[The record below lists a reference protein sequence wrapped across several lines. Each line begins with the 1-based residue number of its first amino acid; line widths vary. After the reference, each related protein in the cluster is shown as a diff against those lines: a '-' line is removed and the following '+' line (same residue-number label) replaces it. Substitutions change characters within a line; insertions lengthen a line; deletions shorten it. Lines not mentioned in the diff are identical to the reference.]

1 MNVLVLNCGSSSI
14 KYQLLNMDAV
24 PVVLAKGIVEKI
36 GLTYGSFT
44 YKPEGKDKVVAE
56 QPIMDHSVGMDLILK
71 ALVHPDHGVLKSLNE
86 IDAVGH
92 RVAHGGEY
100 FSESVK
106 IDDEAKAKIKALGE
120 IAPLHNPAN
129 LKGIETMEKLLPSV
143 PQVAVFD
150 TSFHQTLPKKA
161 FIYGI
166 PYEYYEE
173 YGVRRYGFHG
183 TSHRFVSEEAA
194 RILGW
199 DITEKK
205 IITCHLGNGAS
216 ITAIDK
222 GKSVDTSMGFT
233 PVAGL
238 VMGTRAGDLDLG
250 ALLYICEK
258 EALNL
263 PVAAREASIYT
274 GLTLAEYYRD
284 MGYHVAIMAD
294 STSRWAEALREL
306 SGRLEEMPA
315 EEGFPAYL
323 ASKLSAFYERAGMMH
338 NLNGSV
344 GSVTIIG
351 AVSPQGSD
359 FSEPVT
365 QNTKRF
371 VRCFWGLDKS
381 LAYARHFPAIHW
393 LTSYSEY
400 VQDLAPWYNA
410 KAGKD
415 FIANRNRLM
424 AILNQESALM
434 EIVKL
439 IGSDVL
445 PDDQKLTLEIARVVR
460 LGYLQ
465 QNAFHKDDT
474 CVPIEKQ
481 AAQMRVILYLYD
493 RARSLVTMG
502 HPMSVLKQS
511 NIFDRVINIKYD
523 VPNDR
528 LDMFDQ
534 YMKDIDTFYDEVI
547 EKNA

>member
-1 MNVLVLNCGSSSI
+1 MKILVLNCGSSSV
-14 KYQLLNMDAV
+14 KYKLFDIDSKS
-24 PVVLAKGIVEKI
+24 VLAQGGAEKI
-36 GLTYGSFT
+36 GLEDSFLKLT
-44 YKPEGKDKVVAE
+44 LPNGEKV
-56 QPIMDHSVGMDLILK
+56 ILK
-71 ALVHPDHGVLKSLNE
+71 TSMPEHHSAIQNILNVLTGKEYGCIESFDE

-183 TSHRFVSEEAA
+183 TSHKFVAEKAC

-258 EALNL
+258 EGLDLPKANNL
-263 PVAAREASIYT
+263 INKKSGVQGIS
-274 GLTLAEYYRD
+274 GVSSD
-284 MGYHVAIMAD
+284 F
-294 STSRWAEALREL
+294 REL
-306 SGRLEEMPA
+306 QAAMEKGNEKAALA
-315 EEGFPAYL
+315 LDVFCYNVKKYIGAY
-323 ASKLSAFYERAGMMH
+323 AAV
-338 NLNGSV
+338 LNGV
-344 GSVTIIG
+344 DLIIFTGGIGENDNLVRWETCKNMDYLGIQVDKQKNEVRGKDTIISTEQSTTT
-351 AVSPQGSD
+351 VMT
-359 FSEPVT
+359 VT
-365 QNTKRF
+365 TDEEL
-371 VRCFWGLDKS
+371 V
-381 LAYARHFPAIHW
+381 
-393 LTSYSEY
+393 
-400 VQDLAPWYNA
+400 
-410 KAGKD
+410 
-415 FIANRNRLM
+415 IAM
-424 AILNQESALM
+424 
-434 EIVKL
+434 
-439 IGSDVL
+439 D
-445 PDDQKLTLEIARVVR
+445 TVR
-460 LGYLQ
+460 L
-465 QNAFHKDDT
+465 
-474 CVPIEKQ
+474 
-481 AAQMRVILYLYD
+481 
-493 RARSLVTMG
+493 S
-502 HPMSVLKQS
+502 
-511 NIFDRVINIKYD
+511 
-523 VPNDR
+523 
-528 LDMFDQ
+528 
-534 YMKDIDTFYDEVI
+534 
-547 EKNA
+547 